1 MTAPLLLT
9 FIRAVGLHSMC
20 CVKFSNSE
28 YALFPKSY
36 VSTFGVATT
45 LIVLWTLSLAAQSLG
60 AEMDA
65 ALLKRFQ
72 NEAPKA
78 WKKQVELHMKF
89 FSDTSGVTI
98 DSKQK
103 VLRKGKTKLD
113 EYHEK
118 RIRSNYRQ
126 FISKDVSR
134 GEQTTECANP
144 RYAFELASSASGE
157 SVITAVHPY
166 QPAPPAGSDNADAYN
181 RIMEPRRG
189 IRPHMLPIQEVLNQI
204 EWLSEAV
211 KIQDIKSISVNN
223 RECVQVNIEFPY
235 TYLKYNGET
244 KEVVKK
250 VVSSSSVGVFDP
262 SNDWVLISFVWMGEP
277 PFKMTYTYSY
287 DENLGGIPFM
297 TSTRTETRNMITNTV
312 IDEVNYQRSWS
323 VAPLSE
329 REFTL
334 SAFGFPEPTLDE
346 SPPYWL
352 YSSLGGLVLV
362 VAGAVLYN
370 WGVGLRRK

>member
-1 MTAPLLLT
+1 M
-9 FIRAVGLHSMC
+9 RS
-20 CVKFSNSE
+20 VKFSDSE
-28 YALFPKSY
+28 YALHAKSY
-36 VSTFGVATT
+36 VSTVGVATT
-45 LIVLWTLSLAAQSLG
+45 LVVLWIFCQEAQIRG
-60 AEMDA
+60 AELDE

-72 NEAPKA
+72 NEAPIA
-78 WKKQVELHMKF
+78 WKKQMELHKKF

-98 DSKQK
+98 TSNQK
-103 VLRKGKTKLD
+103 VVREGKVTQID
-113 EYHEK
+113 EYQEK
-118 RIRSNYRQ
+118 RIGSNYRQ
-126 FISKDVSR
+126 MIAKNMKKGTR
-134 GEQTTECANP
+134 TLECANP
-144 RYAFELASSASGE
+144 QYAFELANSSSGE
-157 SVITAVHPY
+157 WVITGIHAYHVP
-166 QPAPPAGSDNADAYN
+166 PPAGSDNADAYN

-362 VAGAVLYN
+362 VAGTVLYN